1 MVTRPLRLFPI
12 KKVFE
17 TALYVISHLYRNM
30 RNWKQKCF
38 HQLFHFNFDSMTI
51 RFVLADEPK
60 LFFLDDCYFFSF
72 FSFCPFELFSLS
84 IQTTFKYFPSSFY
97 ITCLCQFLCKYISRR
112 RFFFL
117 FLRLFYIF
125 FLLPFFY
132 SYSSF
137 LFKLKCKA
145 PIKMR
150 WQLLTLSFS
159 FLFLFSLPIF
169 ISFLYFP
176 FVLILMLSFILPSLI
191 CVNVFSSALSLFQ
204 LFCFVS
210 LSLHPWIHYL
220 TIYLLFFNSFTI
232 FFSSPFLT
240 LSIHLYLGVESQNSI
255 TFHYSSSVLFVC
267 NFFHAFDTLT

>member
-1 MVTRPLRLFPI
+1 
-12 KKVFE
+12 
-17 TALYVISHLYRNM
+17 
-30 RNWKQKCF
+30 
-38 HQLFHFNFDSMTI
+38 MTI

-191 CVNVFSSALSLFQ
+191 CVNVFSSAPSLSIVLFRFPFPTSMNSLSDHLSSVFPFFHYLFLFTFLNFVHPSLSWRWKSKLNNISLFIFCPFCVQ
-204 LFCFVS
+204 LFPCI
-210 LSLHPWIHYL
+210 WYL
-220 TIYLLFFNSFTI
+220 NL
-232 FFSSPFLT
+232 
-240 LSIHLYLGVESQNSI
+240 
-255 TFHYSSSVLFVC
+255 
-267 NFFHAFDTLT
+267 NF